1 MSGSVLSFPLTTP
14 NPHPL
19 QKQNQHKHRTG
30 AAFAVVIYAA
40 SAPTG
45 SRENPSATQAG
56 TIPSPRVSVT
66 HTNVTVQGDEGTA
79 TLWSKAKT
87 QPQLW
92 AAAKWWLTPSF
103 PLSQPPC
110 AHFLNFFRQQ
120 VTYLERTWSFSPLT
134 SSRSRSLEAG
144 KSYSATTNN

>member
-110 AHFLNFFRQQ
+110 AHFLNFLLAAGHLLGEDLEFLPLDQIQ
-120 VTYLERTWSFSPLT
+120 VTVT
-134 SSRSRSLEAG
+134 
-144 KSYSATTNN
+144 